1 LNFLCDEGVER
12 HIVEALREA
21 GHQVAYIAEID
32 PSISDAEVLRRAA
45 DSEAVLITSDKD
57 FGELVYRQGRAHAGI
72 VLVRL
77 HGLDPV
83 RKAAVVA
90 AAIEQ
95 YGESLPGAF
104 CVVEEDRLRIRR
116 GPV

>member
-12 HIVEALREA
+12 HIVAVLREA
-21 GHQVAYIAEID
+21 GNQVAYVAEID

-45 DSEAVLITSDKD
+45 ASEAVLITSDKD
-57 FGELVYRQGRAHAGI
+57 FGELVYRQGRAHSGI

-77 HGLDPV
+77 HGLDPA

-95 YGESLPGAF
+95 HGASLPGAF

-116 GPV
+116 PV